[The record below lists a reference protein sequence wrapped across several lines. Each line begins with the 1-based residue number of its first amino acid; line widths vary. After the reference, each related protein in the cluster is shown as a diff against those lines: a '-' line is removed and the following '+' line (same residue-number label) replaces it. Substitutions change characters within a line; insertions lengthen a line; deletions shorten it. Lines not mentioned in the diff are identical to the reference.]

1 MKFALGDQHD
11 ENNTQTANEDELVAG
26 ILDESVYAEEVY
38 LGDIFLVVAGPS
50 VIAAALLVKQGVYP
64 RVQSSRVAK
73 DLPAH

>member
-1 MKFALGDQHD
+1 LPG
-11 ENNTQTANEDELVAG
+11 V
-26 ILDESVYAEEVY
+26 LDESVYAEEVY

-50 VIAAALLVKQGVYP
+50 VIAAPLLVKQVVYP

>member
-1 MKFALGDQHD
+1 MKFALGGNHD
-11 ENNTQTANEDELVAG
+11 ENNTQTANELVAG

-38 LGDIFLVVAGPS
+38 LGDIFLVVAGPA
-50 VIAAALLVKQGVYP
+50 VIAAALLVKQVVYP